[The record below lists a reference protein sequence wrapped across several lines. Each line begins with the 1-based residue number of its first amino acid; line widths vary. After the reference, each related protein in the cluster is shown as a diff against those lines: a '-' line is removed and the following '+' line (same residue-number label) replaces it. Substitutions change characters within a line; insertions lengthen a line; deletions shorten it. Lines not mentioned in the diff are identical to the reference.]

1 MLLTPQWVFD
11 HYEAVTPDFLR
22 ERGIKLLL
30 TDLDYTLAPK
40 SVRDADDAVRTWLNA
55 LRAAGVTVAILSNN
69 RDPRRVR
76 RYCAGLGIDFVG
88 RAEKPLRR
96 GYRRAMEKFGA
107 SPEETAMLGD
117 KLLTDVLGAKRSGV
131 LALMVE
137 PRGGALGPW
146 QKVLHVLQEPFKR
159 ASAHD
164 ERTARQ

>member
-30 TDLDYTLAPK
+30 ADLDYTLAPK

-88 RAEKPLRR
+88 HAEKPLRR

-146 QKVLHVLQEPFKR
+146 QRVLHALQEPFKR